1 MDRTAG
7 GVLIAFLLPWST
19 LRLTPSSPPVLVLIS
34 RSIVWKDTRRKPTPH
49 LYANIF
55 LSSSYHHLSH
65 ISIYLLIGI
74 VLLHLHVL
82 CTYLQTLSWGKTLFI
97 PNHSHHNTNHL
108 LFSQIHN
115 MAFKML
121 RHLALLFVL
130 LGLALAEYGAVS
142 SEVMATA
149 IHGQRGDSWTYH
161 DNSSSTFNASA
172 HSSPSSTKT
181 SPFNMDKRRFKTE
194 LTNIILQEPG
204 FVLLSVSFVLISG
217 GMVFL

>member
-1 MDRTAG
+1 MVDAA
-7 GVLIAFLLPWST
+7 VDA
-19 LRLTPSSPPVLVLIS
+19 
-34 RSIVWKDTRRKPTPH
+34 
-49 LYANIF
+49 IF
-55 LSSSYHHLSH
+55 SSSLGAYLSIH
-65 ISIYLLIGI
+65 CLERYKKKVCPPFSTQIYFFPLSTIYLISIYNIFSLTLCRCIYTYS
-74 VLLHLHVL
+74 VPTDTQLRENTLH
-82 CTYLQTLSWGKTLFI
+82 SI
-97 PNHSHHNTNHL
+97 PQPPQHKQIT
-108 LFSQIHN
+108 LFSQLHN
-115 MAFKML
+115 MAFKL
-121 RHLALLFVL
+121 FKHLALLFVL

-172 HSSPSSTKT
+172 HSPPSSTKT
-181 SPFNMDKRRFKTE
+181 SSFNMDRQRLKIE

>member
-1 MDRTAG
+1 M
-7 GVLIAFLLPWST
+7 
-19 LRLTPSSPPVLVLIS
+19 LIS
-34 RSIVWKDTRRKPTPH
+34 RSIVWKDTRRKPAPL
-49 LYANIF
+49 LYADIF
-55 LSSSYHHLSH
+55 FSSSYHHLSR

-74 VLLHLHVL
+74 VSLHLHVL
-82 CTYLQTLSWGKTLFI
+82 RTYLQTLSWGGNTLHSI
-97 PNHSHHNTNHL
+97 PQPPQQKL
-108 LFSQIHN
+108 FALFSQLHN

-121 RHLALLFVL
+121 RHLAILFVL

-172 HSSPSSTKT
+172 HSSPSPVKT
-181 SPFNMDKRRFKTE
+181 SSFNMDRQRLKME